1 MCHSRGINNKINNIH
16 KIALRIVYQNKKSN
30 YRIFYR
36 RTSLSIHMKKL
47 QYLATEMYKVKNCLP
62 PEVMREVFNFQ
73 ENEITILG
81 AVHI

>member
-1 MCHSRGINNKINNIH
+1 
-16 KIALRIVYQNKKSN
+16 
-30 YRIFYR
+30 
-36 RTSLSIHMKKL
+36 MKKL